1 MIAKAALG
9 MGDGVVS
16 TILLAANIP
25 IIMAPAMN
33 RVMYAQPAVQTN
45 LETLVARGVHIVQP
59 ESGELAC
66 GDVGPGRLAD
76 YDDILESV
84 HRVISR
90 EEPLRGRRIV
100 VSAGP
105 TREFLDPVR
114 FLSNPSS
121 GRMGVAVARAAHEA
135 GAQVTLVHGPL
146 QVPVPAG
153 IHAVPVVS
161 ADDMKTA
168 MLTESEGVDAIFM
181 SAAVADWTP
190 ATPSRSKQ
198 KKGDQGLDI
207 EWTRTTDILQTLSER
222 RHGNHPIL
230 VGWAAE
236 TDDVVTYAR
245 AKLKSKGLDLVVAN
259 DVSKA
264 DSGFESTT
272 NEVFLVTTDDVVQ
285 LPLQPKFSI
294 AQKLIDWLVLQLSS
308 RT

>member
-1 MIAKAALG
+1 MFAGRTIHLCVCGGIAAYKAAELVRRFQKAGAIVRVAMTDSAQQFVGQLTFQSLTRHPVLTKTLDATEEMEMGHITFAQHADAIVVAPATANMIAKAALG

-90 EEPLRGRRIV
+90 DEPLRGRRIV

-121 GRMGVAVARAAHEA
+121 GRMGVAVARATRGGCTGHSRPWPASSP
-135 GAQVTLVHGPL
+135 GACRHPCGP
-146 QVPVPAG
+146 
-153 IHAVPVVS
+153 S
-161 ADDMKTA
+161 CF
-168 MLTESEGVDAIFM
+168 S
-181 SAAVADWTP
+181 
-190 ATPSRSKQ
+190 
-198 KKGDQGLDI
+198 
-207 EWTRTTDILQTLSER
+207 R
-222 RHGNHPIL
+222 RHEDG
-230 VGWAAE
+230 
-236 TDDVVTYAR
+236 YADR
-245 AKLKSKGLDLVVAN
+245 IRREWMRSLCRQRSPTGRRRPPRDPN
-259 DVSKA
+259 RRKA
-264 DSGFESTT
+264 IRG
-272 NEVFLVTTDDVVQ
+272 
-285 LPLQPKFSI
+285 
-294 AQKLIDWLVLQLSS
+294 
-308 RT
+308 